1 MRTCPNCGTRVED
14 HHINCPKCYAEL
26 VPPTQRASG
35 FGNERSNGSNYQ
47 FAPRQQYSPPRTRR
61 KDPLIAVL
69 LAIIPGLFGI
79 WGLGHIY
86 VGQTA
91 RGVQLLI
98 TGIVI
103 TILLMASYYAWFLI
117 FTLVCMV
124 ILALAWFL
132 IFVWQSYEAYIL
144 AKLS

>member
-1 MRTCPNCGTRVED
+1 MED

-26 VPPTQRASG
+26 APPAQRTSG
-35 FGNERSNGSNYQ
+35 FENDRNSGSDHPFTY
-47 FAPRQQYSPPRTRR
+47 QQYSPPRARR

-86 VGQTA
+86 VGQTQ

-103 TILLMASYYAWFLI
+103 TVLLLATYYFWFLI